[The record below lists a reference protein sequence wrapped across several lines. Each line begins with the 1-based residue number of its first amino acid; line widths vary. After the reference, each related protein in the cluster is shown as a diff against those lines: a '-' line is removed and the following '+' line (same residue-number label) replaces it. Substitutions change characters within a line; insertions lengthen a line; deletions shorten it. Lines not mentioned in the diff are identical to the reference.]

1 MNARADSAATLRR
14 LDALFDSP
22 ELFPARLDLAADR
35 VRLTPMTAASYARSP
50 FLDERIERSG
60 GGDLGMSLAELVEA
74 YRRIDP
80 PRRPAHYLFH
90 IGHCGSTL
98 LSRMLGE
105 VDGILSLREPPPL
118 HALAQQ
124 RRTQGSADDKGWR
137 DAFDLTVHLLSRT
150 FDARE
155 VALVKPNSHAN
166 NLLAELMS
174 WHADSRAI
182 LLYVDLETY
191 LATMLRP
198 PARRE
203 TVRAVG
209 ESRLADFRQRTG
221 DGGPDALD
229 DARRAALVWLVQ
241 MREFVDVLDSPQLRP
256 RARAIEFGAFLS
268 RCREALAAAA
278 AFLGRAA
285 DGAALDRAFDPA
297 LAGQYS
303 KRPGRTFD
311 AAARAGMLE
320 SARHAHAGEIAAGME
335 WAAAVCARYP
345 EFQPL
350 AGGTLPAARAS
361 QWTAARHRDNCWF

>member
-14 LDALFDSP
+14 LDALFDNP

-35 VRLTPMTAASYARSP
+35 VRLTPMTAESYARSP
-50 FLDERIERSG
+50 FLDERIERAG
-60 GGDLGMSLAELVEA
+60 GRDLGMSLAELVEA

-118 HALAQQ
+118 LALARQ

-150 FDARE
+150 FDARD

-345 EFQPL
+345 EFEPL
-350 AGGTLPAARAS
+350 AGGTLPAAACATVDRV
-361 QWTAARHRDNCWF
+361 QTPE